1 MHRTNLYAD
10 VGLHQEAGVTTVP
23 EGTQAALNAGI
34 FNPGAISIPFEW
46 STGNCTFSEP
56 YASIGF
62 CSYCSDLSGDL
73 DVVNSTM
80 LVTGSGSNS
89 SIPYSKTSLPSGLSA
104 VWIDNCDGSCYGGP
118 NDDTGTVQTIFTMGT
133 SLANSWLGGNPASND
148 LANSSS
154 WAGSAAGRG
163 AAQCTLSPCVREYTA
178 SISGGKRTEDVVS
191 ISSAALAWGFNG
203 GPSGI
208 VKVDCLSE
216 GDRKLL
222 SAQGYDVSTD
232 TKGWL
237 TYDNTFEVYGDGQSQ
252 AEPIAPLVDQSCI
265 YEYFNQGVAGL
276 YQSFNTLFN
285 VSIYTDG
292 DAFGGPTVAQAF
304 FDFGNVNFESYKTT
318 FENIAQSLTVHIRTN
333 GNATY
338 SAPAIGQVFNQETY
352 VRVRWPWLA
361 YLAVVVLLLLVFFAA
376 MVWETARDV
385 HRARGWKSSPLALMY
400 HGLDPEVRQRHSGGD
415 LVDSED
421 MERDSRGLA
430 VRLAQTEKGWVFTD
444 AER

>member
-34 FNPGAISIPFEW
+34 FNPGAISIPFEC

-56 YASIGF
+56 YVSISF
-62 CSYCSDLSGDL
+62 CSYCSDFSGDL

-133 SLANSWLGGNPASND
+133 SVYSIGPSPIEAILGDTSLANSWLGGNPASNE
-148 LANSSS
+148 LANSSI

-178 SISGGKRTEDVVS
+178 SISGGKLTEDVVS
-191 ISSAALAWGFNG
+191 VSSAALAWGFNG

-216 GDRKLL
+216 ADRKLL

-252 AEPIAPLVDQSCI
+252 AEPIAPLAESILYLRVLQS
-265 YEYFNQGVAGL
+265 
-276 YQSFNTLFN
+276 
-285 VSIYTDG
+285 
-292 DAFGGPTVAQAF
+292 
-304 FDFGNVNFESYKTT
+304 
-318 FENIAQSLTVHIRTN
+318 R
-333 GNATY
+333 
-338 SAPAIGQVFNQETY
+338 
-352 VRVRWPWLA
+352 R
-361 YLAVVVLLLLVFFAA
+361 
-376 MVWETARDV
+376 
-385 HRARGWKSSPLALMY
+385 RGTIPIL
-400 HGLDPEVRQRHSGGD
+400 
-415 LVDSED
+415 
-421 MERDSRGLA
+421 
-430 VRLAQTEKGWVFTD
+430 
-444 AER
+444 